1 MAEILDSVTQ
11 DIIDDFVARVAE
23 RNTKLSVKQTPDK
36 PSDYALRH
44 PVGEVLVQY
53 SSSDFAEPDNTGGNY
68 PDAPL
73 VDRPQRRRVNIQLT
87 LVLRSLSGANGTNIT
102 LDRVRNSLKKFR
114 PRHCLTQVY
123 FVGEGFI
130 SEKQGIWQYGLR
142 TAVELWEK

>member
-68 PDAPL
+68 PNAPL

-102 LDRVRNSLKKFR
+102 LDQVRNSLKKFR